1 MGASAEVEDGEV
13 EGGLDRAEAVEFG
26 EDPRAERGREAH
38 GLELAAGIG
47 ADCERELVGGGES
60 LSVVELGAGIVGV
73 GEVERGGVE
82 RDDAGR
88 GDAKDPAVPSPPRV
102 LDDEVP
108 GEVLGLLGDPRGGGG
123 GGGGRR
129 GRLRCGVAAGKVH
142 GG

>member
-47 ADCERELVGGGES
+47 ADGERELIGGGEG
-60 LSVVELGAGIVGV
+60 LGVVELGAGIVGV

-82 RDDAGR
+82 RDDAG
-88 GDAKDPAVPSPPRV
+88 GSDAKDPAVPSPPRV

-108 GEVLGLLGDPRGGGG
+108 SEVLGLLNDPRGGGG
-123 GGGGRR
+123 GGRNR
-129 GRLRCGVAAGKVH
+129 CGRLGGGVAAGKVH